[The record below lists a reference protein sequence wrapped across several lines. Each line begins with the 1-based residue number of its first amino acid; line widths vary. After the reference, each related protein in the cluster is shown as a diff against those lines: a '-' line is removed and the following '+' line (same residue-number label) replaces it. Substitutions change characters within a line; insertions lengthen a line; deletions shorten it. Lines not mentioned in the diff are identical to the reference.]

1 MKKIL
6 LLGLL
11 GFALCHGNGL
21 GAESLVLTPAYVNQL
36 AEEMRTNHP
45 ALRAAEARTNA
56 AAAGV
61 AGVRTW
67 QDPKIIL
74 GGMAA
79 DEMMR
84 AEDGDIMYGA
94 EQMLPLWGKPAA
106 AKRIAR
112 AELAVE
118 MANAD
123 YQFQLRKSE
132 LAKTA
137 FGTALA
143 GQIVAIGRQDL
154 TWLQTMVAAAQAK
167 YEAGQATLV
176 DVLQI
181 QNEQAKRSTQLQTDQ
196 ENLAH
201 DQVSLNRLLNRDL
214 TSPWPTLE
222 LPTVAGPVPFNDRL
236 VRYARD
242 YEPRLRLLRE
252 QINQAQATVDAT
264 RRSRLPDVSAGAVSR
279 NYSGNG
285 QWRQAEVM
293 LSFSFPVFNTS
304 KYRADLRRDE
314 ARLRATELDAAD
326 YDLSL
331 REELHALTVKID
343 AARREALAY
352 RDDIIPRSESALNSA
367 RTGWEAGRNTFRDVL
382 DARRMLLEGRLM
394 YARAVS
400 EQYQMLSELV
410 LCCGLGDLE
419 ALQMI
424 GAVPET
430 QP

>member
-84 AEDGDIMYGA
+84 AEDGDIMCGRA
-94 EQMLPLWGKPAA
+94 NAA
-106 AKRIAR
+106 AVGQTRRGETHRPRRTRRRDGQRRLSVSAPEKR
-112 AELAVE
+112 
-118 MANAD
+118 
-123 YQFQLRKSE
+123 
-132 LAKTA
+132 
-137 FGTALA
+137 A
-143 GQIVAIGRQDL
+143 GQDRLPHRLGRTDCGDWSAGPHL
-154 TWLQTMVAAAQAK
+154 AANNGGRRPGRAK
-167 YEAGQATLV
+167 AGQATLV

-214 TSPWPTLE
+214 TSPWPTAR
-222 LPTVAGPVPFNDRL
+222 VADR
-236 VRYARD
+236 
-242 YEPRLRLLRE
+242 
-252 QINQAQATVDAT
+252 
-264 RRSRLPDVSAGAVSR
+264 RRAGA
-279 NYSGNG
+279 
-285 QWRQAEVM
+285 
-293 LSFSFPVFNTS
+293 
-304 KYRADLRRDE
+304 
-314 ARLRATELDAAD
+314 
-326 YDLSL
+326 
-331 REELHALTVKID
+331 
-343 AARREALAY
+343 
-352 RDDIIPRSESALNSA
+352 
-367 RTGWEAGRNTFRDVL
+367 
-382 DARRMLLEGRLM
+382 
-394 YARAVS
+394 
-400 EQYQMLSELV
+400 
-410 LCCGLGDLE
+410 
-419 ALQMI
+419 LQ
-424 GAVPET
+424 
-430 QP
+430 